1 MIVLVIAAQKG
12 GAGKTTLA
20 IHLAV
25 AAFDRGY
32 RVALADLDPQRSLTA
47 WAGLRENAEPTVT
60 PLDHPDLGAW
70 LDQQREA
77 GITLAV
83 IDTPPRAGAWA
94 AEVLR
99 AGDLVVIPVRPTA
112 LDLLALDATASIVRS
127 TGAKALV
134 VLSQVPPRSPE
145 ADDLPPIIRERNALA
160 VAANRVQERR
170 AYARALA
177 SGLAVTEFP
186 GAQQA
191 RTEIGA
197 LVTEIF
203 DMLNQPKWRKETK
216 E

>member
-1 MIVLVIAAQKG
+1 MITLVVAAQKG

-25 AAFDRGY
+25 AALGRGH
-32 RVALADLDPQRSLTA
+32 RVALADLDPQRSLAA
-47 WAGLRENAEPTVT
+47 WAGLRENVSPTVSA
-60 PLDHPDLGAW
+60 LDHPDLRDW
-70 LDQQREA
+70 LAQQHEA

-94 AEVLR
+94 ADVLR

-127 TGAKALV
+127 TGARALV

-145 ADDLPPIIRERNALA
+145 ADDLPPIIRERNNLT
-160 VAANRVQERR
+160 VAITRIQERR

-177 SGLAVTEFP
+177 NGLAVTEFP
-186 GAQQA
+186 GAKQA
-191 RTEIGA
+191 REEISA
-197 LVTEIF
+197 LATEIF
-203 DMLNQPKWRKETK
+203 DMLTPSKRRK
-216 E
+216 